1 MLSDPRRLLFTC
13 SLSLL
18 LGACGDG
25 GGSRTAVSPAA
36 AKVDGAEISLS
47 QVNAVLARV
56 QSKAAAEGSVRA
68 RKAVLERLIDQQ
80 LLYTEGVALRLDRD
94 PKVAELI
101 EAARRE
107 IVARAYMDKLLAA
120 PPAITPAEVHQ
131 YYVENPALF
140 AQRRIYNLQELSF
153 PANEALLGALRRMTE
168 QGRSMAEIKRFLVAR
183 GVEHASAAGVRT
195 AEQVP
200 LDVLPRLAA
209 MEDGQTALIESGAR
223 YYVFHVL
230 SSQLAPIAERE
241 ARRQIEVF
249 LGNERGQRIVAQ
261 ELMRLKSGARIEYL
275 GEFAKTVDGGT
286 NATVAALKTER
297 TSR

>member
-80 LLYTEGVALRLDRD
+80 VLYTEGVALRLDRD